1 MPRQEL
7 QERADAALGE
17 LGQAPGSVRVRTFHA
32 LGRAI
37 LADAGVDVTRLVERR
52 ELLAELAGGP
62 LPDEALRWLD
72 DAFTR
77 LKLDPERG
85 PPVEDA
91 ATHDA
96 FAEYQA
102 GLAARGALDLD
113 DLVARALPALVDDTA
128 LLGRWRGRASVLFV
142 DEAQDL
148 DRTQLDLAVLL
159 AGERA

>member
-1 MPRQEL
+1 M
-7 QERADAALGE
+7 
-17 LGQAPGSVRVRTFHA
+17 S
-32 LGRAI
+32 
-37 LADAGVDVTRLVERR
+37 LALVERR

-62 LPDEALRWLD
+62 LPAEALRWLD

-85 PPVEDA
+85 PPAEDA

-128 LLGRWRGRASVLFV
+128 LLRTLARPCLRALRG
-142 DEAQDL
+142 
-148 DRTQLDLAVLL
+148 
-159 AGERA
+159 